1 MSRAGGSGRPV
12 RGPDGVQTLGLRTLR
27 GAFHQPR
34 RPSGRL
40 TGVDPTLR
48 AGLVEPLLSDP
59 NLVVGVRG
67 AFGGRDPRPFDP
79 RLELGANRLVPQ
91 PSRLVLTVP
100 LDLTLDVRHDAS
112 SSVPKSLGTH
122 AE

>member
-1 MSRAGGSGRPV
+1 MLRARRAGRVDGSTRW
-12 RGPDGVQTLGLRTLR
+12 RADLGLRALR
-27 GAFHQPR
+27 GAFHESR

-40 TGVDPTLR
+40 TGMDPTLG
-48 AGLVEPLLSDP
+48 ASFVEPFLGDP
-59 NLVVGVRG
+59 QLVVGVRG
-67 AFGGRDPRPFDP
+67 AFGGGDRRSLHP
-79 RLELGANRLVPQ
+79 RLELGANRLVAQ